1 MRFKEL
7 IHDKLIYSDS
17 VEDSGSTDNSFD
29 IKSYEYE
36 FELSGSWNAL
46 KFWFLVNSNRR
57 FFTDISLLG
66 NKKQGL

>member
-1 MRFKEL
+1 MEFKEL
-7 IHDKLIYSDS
+7 IHDKLICGDS

-29 IKSYEYE
+29 IKSYTYE
-36 FELSGSWNAL
+36 FELSGSSNAL

-57 FFTDISLLG
+57 FFTDISFLG

>member
-1 MRFKEL
+1 MGFKEL

-36 FELSGSWNAL
+36 FELSGS
-46 KFWFLVNSNRR
+46 
-57 FFTDISLLG
+57 
-66 NKKQGL
+66 